1 MLDKTEKEPV
11 YYYWKVVYGRNVFCC
26 TCELSSL
33 WPATCNLWPVTCGL
47 DPPLFNYDLICNVWK
62 FCKDQNAWIDLSKP
76 SIKLNLN
83 GFPADFVEILS
94 ISVNSGFRSINL
106 AAYIQLLFT
115 SNVKCGTKYLR
126 SSRKRC
132 VPQDSWSCSWK
143 KIIETFIGF
152 FLPLSTE
159 IKYVHTVACTVVFVG
174 PVGFVFS
181 AYPERNATSP
191 LSSCSN
197 KNDGHAVALTVFLR
211 LLLKEPFV

>member
-1 MLDKTEKEPV
+1 MFENSVKIKTHE
-11 YYYWKVVYGRNVFCC
+11 
-26 TCELSSL
+26 
-33 WPATCNLWPVTCGL
+33 
-47 DPPLFNYDLICNVWK
+47 LIC
-62 FCKDQNAWIDLSKP
+62 QNPQSNWTWMVSL
-76 SIKLNLN
+76 L
-83 GFPADFVEILS
+83 ILLRSFS